1 MLEAVSVALC
11 AELSSRGINAFPAWP
26 NGDMAREGAQVA
38 VSLKNARI
46 SGGGFGDYLGAMDER
61 EEYGLMCRAR
71 LELDVYTQPE
81 DGFGALSRECDKL
94 INALW
99 DISGGAVELE
109 LGDMGYDKALC
120 CLRCRGILDAGFWLV
135 KNSQDSGEITD
146 FTVKGMILH
155 GDK

>member
-1 MLEAVSVALC
+1 MLEAVSMALC
-11 AELSSRGINAFPAWP
+11 TELENRGINAFPAWP
-26 NGDMAREGAQVA
+26 NSNMAREGTRVA
-38 VSLKNARI
+38 VSLKNARV
-46 SGGGFGDYLGAMDER
+46 SGGGFGDYLGMANER
-61 EEYGLMCRAR
+61 EEFGLMCRAR

-81 DGFGALSRECDKL
+81 GGFAALSRECDKL

-99 DISGGAVELE
+99 EISGGAVELE

-120 CLRCRGILDAGFWLV
+120 SLRCRGILDAGFWLV
-135 KNSQDSGEITD
+135 KGGRESGEITD